1 MNYSK
6 YPEKIWNFI
15 DEQLKKLPKGMK
27 YEDKLAKLVSDT
39 LYRRDWAKAD
49 ENYADVT
56 LQNKILDCLREL
68 QSDAKEF

>member
-1 MNYSK
+1 MNYKK
-6 YPEKIWNFI
+6 YTEKIWNFI
-15 DEQLKKLPKGMK
+15 DEQLRKLPKEMK

-39 LYRRDWAKAD
+39 LYRRDWAEQD

-56 LQNKILDCLREL
+56 LQNKILDCLRDL

>member
-1 MNYSK
+1 MNYKK
-6 YPEKIWNFI
+6 YTEKIWNFI
-15 DEQLKKLPKGMK
+15 DEQLKKLPKEMK

-49 ENYADVT
+49 ENHADVT
-56 LQNKILDCLREL
+56 LQNKILDCLRDL

>member
-1 MNYSK
+1 MNYKK
-6 YPEKIWNFI
+6 YAEKIWNFI
-15 DEQLKKLPKGMK
+15 DEQLRKLPKEMK

-39 LYRRDWAKAD
+39 LYRRDWAEQD